1 MPDQEPIQKSRYTLS
16 KVSVAAG
23 IVIVV
28 GFILS
33 IHGVVNRYHLA
44 HIQSSYREQEIKSG
58 RYIECDISRDRLVGL
73 YYTELDGET
82 MFSPY
87 SVINADTNTL
97 YCLVAVNED
106 MDYYVSLKLPSEY
119 QEDFAKIIRSDTD
132 TLHITGKFKK
142 KSPLLFYEKI
152 ALCLGIDDE
161 SAVRRMVSNQYQITT
176 VNPKDVKNTLFIG
189 ILLLAVGI
197 LVLFVTVEREKDF

>member
-1 MPDQEPIQKSRYTLS
+1 MPEKEPIQRSKYTLS
-16 KVSVAAG
+16 KMSIAACV
-23 IVIVV
+23 VIVV
-28 GFILS
+28 GIILS
-33 IHGVVNRYHLA
+33 IQGVVNRYHLA
-44 HIQSSYREQEIKSG
+44 HIKSSYREPEIKRG
-58 RYIECDISRDRLVGL
+58 RFIECDISRDRLVGL

-119 QEDFAKIIRSDTD
+119 QEEFAKIIRSDAE

-142 KSPLLFYEKI
+142 KRPLMFYDKI

-161 SAVRRMVSNQYQITT
+161 SEVRRMVSDQYQINT
-176 VNPKDVKNTLFIG
+176 VDPKDVKSTIFIG
-189 ILLLAVGI
+189 LLILAIGVLL
-197 LVLFVTVEREKDF
+197 LFVTVERE

>member
-1 MPDQEPIQKSRYTLS
+1 MPEIEPIQRSKYTLTKMS
-16 KVSVAAG
+16 IAACVVIVAG
-23 IVIVV
+23 I
-28 GFILS
+28 ILS
-33 IHGVVNRYHLA
+33 IQGVVNRYHLA
-44 HIQSSYREQEIKSG
+44 HIKSSYREPEIKRG
-58 RYIECDISRDRLVGL
+58 RFIECDISRDRLVGL

-119 QEDFAKIIRSDTD
+119 QEDFAKIIRSDAE

-142 KSPLLFYEKI
+142 KRPLMFYDKI

-161 SAVRRMVSNQYQITT
+161 SAVRRMVSDQYQINT
-176 VNPKDVKNTLFIG
+176 VDPKDVKSTLFIG
-189 ILLLAVGI
+189 LLILAIGVF
-197 LVLFVTVEREKDF
+197 VLFVSVERE

>member
-1 MPDQEPIQKSRYTLS
+1 MPDKEPIQRSNYTLS
-16 KVSVAAG
+16 KMSIAAC

-28 GFILS
+28 GSVIL
-33 IHGVVNRYHLA
+33 IHGMVNRYHLA
-44 HIQSSYREQEIKSG
+44 HVQSSYRETEIKRG

-106 MDYYVSLKLPSEY
+106 MDYYVSLKLPSEF
-119 QEDFAKIIRSDTD
+119 QEDFAKIIRSDTE

-142 KSPLLFYEKI
+142 KRPLMFYDKI
-152 ALCLGIDDE
+152 ASCLGIDDE
-161 SAVRRMVSNQYQITT
+161 SAVRRMVSDQYQINT
-176 VNPKDVKNTLFIG
+176 VDPKKVKSTLFIG
-189 ILLLAVGI
+189 LIILAIGVMA
-197 LVLFVTVEREKDF
+197 LFVTVERE

>member
-1 MPDQEPIQKSRYTLS
+1 MTEKELIQKSKYTLTKMS
-16 KVSVAAG
+16 IVACA
-23 IVIVV
+23 VIVV
-28 GFILS
+28 GIILS
-33 IHGVVNRYHLA
+33 IHGVASRYHLA
-44 HIQSSYREQEIKSG
+44 HIQSSYREPEIKRG
-58 RYIECDISRDRLVGL
+58 RFIECDISRDCLVGL

-119 QEDFAKIIRSDTD
+119 QEDFAKIIRSDAE

-142 KSPLLFYEKI
+142 KKPLMFYDKI

-161 SAVRRMVSNQYQITT
+161 SVVRRMVSDQYLITT
-176 VNPKDVKNTLFIG
+176 VTPKKVKGTLFIG
-189 ILLLAVGI
+189 LLLLAVGI
-197 LVLFVTVEREKDF
+197 LVLFVTVERE

>member
-1 MPDQEPIQKSRYTLS
+1 MPEIEPIQRSKYTLTKMS
-16 KVSVAAG
+16 IAACV
-23 IVIVV
+23 VIVV
-28 GFILS
+28 GIILS
-33 IHGVVNRYHLA
+33 IQGVVNRYHLA
-44 HIQSSYREQEIKSG
+44 HIQSSYREPEIKRG
-58 RYIECDISRDRLVGL
+58 RFIECDISRDQLVGL

-119 QEDFAKIIRSDTD
+119 QEDFAKIIRSDAE

-142 KSPLLFYEKI
+142 KKPLMFYDKI
-152 ALCLGIDDE
+152 ALWLGINDE
-161 SAVRRMVSNQYQITT
+161 STVRRMVSDQYQINT
-176 VNPKDVKNTLFIG
+176 VDPKDVKSTIFIG
-189 ILLLAVGI
+189 LLLLAVGI
-197 LVLFVTVEREKDF
+197 LVLFVSVERE

>member
-1 MPDQEPIQKSRYTLS
+1 MPEMEPFQRSKYTLNKMS
-16 KVSVAAG
+16 IAAC

-28 GFILS
+28 GIILS
-33 IHGVVNRYHLA
+33 IQGVVNRYHLA
-44 HIQSSYREQEIKSG
+44 HIQSTYREPEIKRG
-58 RYIECDISRDRLVGL
+58 RYIECDISRDHLVGL

-82 MFSPY
+82 MFAPY

-106 MDYYVSLKLPSEY
+106 MDYYVSLKLPSEF
-119 QEDFAKIIRSDTD
+119 QEDFAKIIRSDAE

-142 KSPLLFYEKI
+142 KRPLMFYDKI
-152 ALCLGIDDE
+152 AACLEIDDE
-161 SAVRRMVSNQYQITT
+161 SAVRRMVSDQYQINT
-176 VNPKDVKNTLFIG
+176 VDPKKVKSTLFIG

-197 LVLFVTVEREKDF
+197 LVLFATVERE

>member
-1 MPDQEPIQKSRYTLS
+1 MTEKELIQKSKYTLTKMS
-16 KVSVAAG
+16 IVACA
-23 IVIVV
+23 VIVV
-28 GFILS
+28 GIILS
-33 IHGVVNRYHLA
+33 IHGVASRYHLA
-44 HIQSSYREQEIKSG
+44 HIQSSYREPEIKRG
-58 RYIECDISRDRLVGL
+58 RFIECDISRDRLVGL

-119 QEDFAKIIRSDTD
+119 QEDFAKIIRSDAE

-142 KSPLLFYEKI
+142 KKPLMFYDKI

-161 SAVRRMVSNQYQITT
+161 SAVRRMVSDQYLITT
-176 VNPKDVKNTLFIG
+176 VTPKKVKGTLFIG
-189 ILLLAVGI
+189 LLLLAVGI
-197 LVLFVTVEREKDF
+197 LVLFVTVERE

>member
-1 MPDQEPIQKSRYTLS
+1 MPDKEPFQKSKYTLT
-16 KVSVAAG
+16 KMSVAAC

-28 GFILS
+28 GIILS
-33 IHGVVNRYHLA
+33 IQGVVNRYHLA
-44 HIQSSYREQEIKSG
+44 HIKSSYREPEIKSG
-58 RYIECDISRDRLVGL
+58 RFIECDISREHLVGL

-97 YCLVAVNED
+97 YCLAAVNED

-119 QEDFAKIIRSDTD
+119 QEDFAKIIRSDTE

-142 KSPLLFYEKI
+142 KRPLMFYDKI
-152 ALCLGIDDE
+152 AACLGNDDE
-161 SAVRRMVSNQYQITT
+161 SAVRSMVSDQYQINI
-176 VNPKDVKNTLFIG
+176 VDPKDVKSTLFIG
-189 ILLLAVGI
+189 LLILAIGV
-197 LVLFVTVEREKDF
+197 LVLFVTVERG

>member
-1 MPDQEPIQKSRYTLS
+1 MPEIEPIQRSKYTLTKMS
-16 KVSVAAG
+16 IVACV
-23 IVIVV
+23 VIVV
-28 GFILS
+28 GIILS
-33 IHGVVNRYHLA
+33 IQGVVNRYHLA
-44 HIQSSYREQEIKSG
+44 HIKSSYREPEIKRG
-58 RYIECDISRDRLVGL
+58 RFIECDISRDRLVGL

-119 QEDFAKIIRSDTD
+119 QEDFAKIIRSDAE

-142 KSPLLFYEKI
+142 KRPLMFYDKI

-161 SAVRRMVSNQYQITT
+161 SAVRRMVSDQYQINT
-176 VNPKDVKNTLFIG
+176 VDQKDVKSTLFIG
-189 ILLLAVGI
+189 LLILAIGVF
-197 LVLFVTVEREKDF
+197 VLFVSVERE

>member
-1 MPDQEPIQKSRYTLS
+1 MPEIELFQRSKYTLT
-16 KVSVAAG
+16 KMSVVACA
-23 IVIVV
+23 VIVV
-28 GFILS
+28 GIILS
-33 IHGVVNRYHLA
+33 IQGMVNRYHLA
-44 HIQSSYREQEIKSG
+44 HIQSTYRETEIKRG
-58 RYIECDISRDRLVGL
+58 RYIECDISRNRLVGL

-119 QEDFAKIIRSDTD
+119 QEDFAKIIRSDAE

-142 KSPLLFYEKI
+142 KRPLMFYDRI
-152 ALCLGIDDE
+152 AACLGIDDE
-161 SAVRRMVSNQYQITT
+161 SVVRRMVSDQYQINT
-176 VNPKDVKNTLFIG
+176 VDTKDVKGTLFIG
-189 ILLLAVGI
+189 LLILAVGV
-197 LVLFVTVEREKDF
+197 LVLLVTVERE

>member
-1 MPDQEPIQKSRYTLS
+1 MPEKEPFHKSKYTLTRTS
-16 KVSVAAG
+16 AVACFVIIVG
-23 IVIVV
+23 II
-28 GFILS
+28 FL

-44 HIQSSYREQEIKSG
+44 HIKSLYREQEIKRG
-58 RYIECDISRDRLVGL
+58 RFIECDISRDHLVGL

-106 MDYYVSLKLPSEY
+106 MDYYVSLKLPGEY

-132 TLHITGKFKK
+132 TLHIIGKFKK
-142 KSPLLFYEKI
+142 KRPLMFYDKI
-152 ALCLGIDDE
+152 ALCMGIDDE
-161 SAVRRMVSNQYQITT
+161 SAVRHVVSDQYQITT
-176 VNPKDVKNTLFIG
+176 VDPKVVKSTLFIG
-189 ILLLAVGI
+189 LLLLAVGV
-197 LVLFVTVEREKDF
+197 LVLFVTVERE